1 MSADG
6 TSRPCALVTGASRG
20 IGRAV
25 AAALAAAGHDVVVHY
40 NANRRA
46 AEETVALARSAGARA
61 WSVQADLSSP
71 EGPDQLLSDT
81 MHAVGRIDVIVN
93 NAAGLWVGE
102 PRDISDQQL
111 NAIFAVNVIAIYR
124 LIAMAGPLL
133 PDGGRIINVSSDA
146 ARLPRPLAAAYAASK
161 AAVESLTMSFAQ
173 WLGDRGV
180 TVNAV
185 APGPV
190 RTEMMAGFLADEKTE
205 AALNRSSAQARVGMP
220 DDIVPIV
227 LFLVRRESQWVN
239 GQTIEA
245 TGGRVAAW

>member
-6 TSRPCALVTGASRG
+6 NSRPCALVTGASRG
-20 IGRAV
+20 IGRAI
-25 AAALAAAGHDVVVHY
+25 ATGLAAAGYDVVIHY
-40 NANRRA
+40 NANRPA
-46 AEETVALARSAGARA
+46 AEEAVALSRGTGVCA

-71 EGPDQLLSDT
+71 AGSDRLLRDT
-81 MHAVGRIDVIVN
+81 MQAAGRIDVIVN

-102 PRDISDQQL
+102 PPDISDPQL
-111 NAIFAVNVIAIYR
+111 EAIFAVNVIAVYR
-124 LIAMAGPLL
+124 LIAKAGPLL

-146 ARLPRPLAAAYAASK
+146 ARLPRPFAAAYAASK
-161 AAVESLTMSFAQ
+161 ASLESLTMSFAQ
-173 WLGDRGV
+173 WLGVRGV

-190 RTEMMAGFLADEKTE
+190 RTEMMAGFLEDEKTE
-205 AALNRSSAQARVGMP
+205 AALSRSSAQTRVGIP
-220 DDIVPIV
+220 ADIVPIV
-227 LFLVRRESQWVN
+227 LFLARRESQWVN